1 MREREGSTI
10 RAAVTTFVSCRDP
23 CSGYGDVLLISLY
36 NILRFCSFF
45 FPLIC
50 WLSEENCYDDWRC
63 VNKQIFI
70 DEVAVIEF
78 DLNL

>member
-1 MREREGSTI
+1 MQWVWRCAQSLQHSE
-10 RAAVTTFVSCRDP
+10 
-23 CSGYGDVLLISLY
+23 VLL
-36 NILRFCSFF
+36 FF

-50 WLSEENCYDDWRC
+50 WLSEENCYDDCRC